1 MPKAREQ
8 TASENPDAVYVCI
21 AAGAAGPVGGDRLSL
36 SVDVGA
42 HSTLV
47 LADISSTV
55 LLPGPGGEQS
65 SMAIDIRVA
74 DGATLIWLPEPI
86 IAAAGCHHR
95 HDVRVE
101 LEAGARLLMREEL
114 LLGRHGERTGDV
126 RQNIRVQRDGAPLYH
141 QQLGVGP
148 ASAGWDTPA
157 VVGKHRTLGSML
169 VVDPA
174 WVDDLPQGGPLGDT
188 LAILPL
194 PGPAVVVTALAADTL
209 ELRRG
214 LNQALSRLISWAQ
227 PG

>member
-8 TASENPDAVYVCI
+8 CASENPDAVYVCI
-21 AAGAAGPVGGDRLSL
+21 AAGAAGPVGGDQLTF

-42 HSTLV
+42 DSALV

-55 LLPGPGGEQS
+55 LLPGPHNEQS
-65 SMAIDIRVA
+65 TMAIDIRVA

-86 IAAAGCHHR
+86 IAADGCYHR

-101 LEAGARLLMREEL
+101 LDADARLLMREEL
-114 LLGRHGERTGDV
+114 LLGRHGERTGNV
-126 RQNIRVQRDGAPLYH
+126 RQSIRVRRNGAPLYH

-148 ASAGWDTPA
+148 RSDGWDTPA
-157 VVGKHRTLGSML
+157 VVGAYRTLGSML

-174 WVDDLPQGGPLGDT
+174 WRDERPQGGPLGDT
-188 LAILPL
+188 LAVLPL
-194 PGPAVVVTALAADTL
+194 AGPAVVVTALAADTL